1 MSKKLTRRVKG
12 YFRHRKK
19 DQCYQGVKLV
29 EETALTEV
37 KISSGPIPGDEK
49 I

>member
-1 MSKKLTRRVKG
+1 MSKKLTTRVKG
-12 YFRHRKK
+12 YFRYRKK

-29 EETALTEV
+29 EETGLTEV
-37 KISSGPIPGDEK
+37 KLSSGPIPDEK